1 MNDGKPALTFHV
13 SVPSEASPEALYDAL
28 ADLGTHLE
36 WAGKEAPRK
45 AFRLLSMDAPS
56 RRAEVGDTFASSGD
70 NGNGTFHDRSVVV
83 EAEPGRRFG
92 FDTDST
98 LERTHGRTWHARFTH
113 RYTIESSGGGSV
125 LTYDGEVRP
134 QNYVPYWLRPI
145 MRRMTRVMV
154 DRMIRSNLGNLS
166 KAAAPAARRAA

>member
-1 MNDGKPALTFHV
+1 MNGAKPALTFHV
-13 SVPSEASPEALYDAL
+13 SVASKASPAALYDAL

-45 AFRLLSMDAPS
+45 SFRLLSMDAPS
-56 RRAEVGDTFASSGD
+56 RLATAGDTFSSSGD

-83 EAEPGRRFG
+83 EADPGRRFG

-98 LERTHGRTWHARFTH
+98 LDRKHGKVWKARFAH
-113 RYTIESSGGGSV
+113 RYTIEATGTGSV

-134 QNYVPYWLRPI
+134 QNYVPYWLRPVV
-145 MRRMTRVMV
+145 RRMTRTMV
-154 DRMIRSNLGNLS
+154 NRMIRSNLENLS
-166 KAAAPAARRAA
+166 KAAAPAAA